1 MSKQMKEMSVLS
13 KQVQCL
19 NAIEIFCDLSTEEI
33 AAITKK
39 APVRYVEPKTII
51 YFPEQPGEVL
61 FMLSEGQ
68 IQLYQLAPDGRIITN
83 AILTPGTLFGEM
95 ALLGQSLRDNY
106 ALAVTSCVLCTM
118 TVTDVKNILLAD
130 IRISNRFLEALGK
143 RLLEVQRHFSVLT
156 FKLMPNRV
164 AWALLHLSNNGQNP
178 EIRCTHETLAS
189 MVGANRETVT
199 KILNDFQAENL
210 VRLHRARLTIVDVP
224 GLTELERA

>member
-1 MSKQMKEMSVLS
+1 MSKQMKDMSVLS

-83 AILTPGTLFGEM
+83 AILAAGTLFGEM

-106 ALAVTSCVLCTM
+106 ALAGTSFVLCTM
-118 TVTDVKNILLAD
+118 KGKEVKKIFFAD
-130 IRISNRFLEALGK
+130 IPLLNPFFKALGK
-143 RLLEVQRHFSVLT
+143 GLFLGKRHFFLLN
-156 FKLMPNRV
+156 FK
-164 AWALLHLSNNGQNP
+164 
-178 EIRCTHETLAS
+178 
-189 MVGANRETVT
+189 
-199 KILNDFQAENL
+199 
-210 VRLHRARLTIVDVP
+210 
-224 GLTELERA
+224 

>member
-1 MSKQMKEMSVLS
+1 MEAGKTGDPITVAMSKQMKDMSVLS

-61 FMLSEGQ
+61 FMLSSGQ
-68 IQLYQLAPDGRIITN
+68 IQLYQLAPDGSIITN
-83 AILTPGTLFGEM
+83 AILTAGTLFGEM

-118 TVTDVKNILLAD
+118 TVHHVQNNL
-130 IRISNRFLEALGK
+130 FGGK
-143 RLLEVQRHFSVLT
+143 SL
-156 FKLMPNRV
+156 FKPVFR
-164 AWALLHLSNNGQNP
+164 
-178 EIRCTHETLAS
+178 R
-189 MVGANRETVT
+189 
-199 KILNDFQAENL
+199 
-210 VRLHRARLTIVDVP
+210 
-224 GLTELERA
+224 

>member
-1 MSKQMKEMSVLS
+1 MSKQMKEMSVLT

-19 NAIEIFCDLSTEEI
+19 NAIEIYCDHSTKEI
-33 AAITKK
+33 ADITKK

-68 IQLYQLAPDGRIITN
+68 IQIYQLAPDGRIITN

-118 TVTDVKNILLAD
+118 TINDVKNILLPD
-130 IRISNRFLEALGK
+130 TRISNQSSDALAN
-143 RLLEVQRHFSVLT
+143 RLLTIPHPFSPLT
-156 FKLMPNRV
+156 
-164 AWALLHLSNNGQNP
+164 
-178 EIRCTHETLAS
+178 
-189 MVGANRETVT
+189 
-199 KILNDFQAENL
+199 
-210 VRLHRARLTIVDVP
+210 
-224 GLTELERA
+224 